1 MIEQMNVPKLRFGE
15 FEEEW
20 RISKLG
26 DIGKVKMCKR
36 IFSSQ
41 TTENG
46 DIPFF
51 KIGTFGKK
59 ADAFISHE
67 LYNDFKEK
75 YSFPNVGDILMSASG
90 TIGRTVIYSGEPSYF
105 QDSNIVWLDNDG
117 TFTTN
122 DFLAYIYQIVKYQSE
137 GGTIQRLYNSII
149 TSTIYYNPS
158 LLEQQKIASFLTTVD
173 KKIGL
178 LSEKKAKL
186 TEYKKGVMQQLF
198 NGRFEISE
206 QSTQGDKTI
215 FTPPTL
221 RFKADDGS
229 DFPDWEENILGDV
242 IEFFN
247 GKGHE
252 QHIDAQGE
260 YVVVNSKFVASQSLV
275 KKFCNE
281 LIFPLNESD
290 ITMVMSD
297 VPNGKALAK
306 CYLIPESNRYTLNQ
320 RICALRSNGLV
331 INQYLIYQLNRN
343 SFYLKFDTGV
353 GQTNLKKNDVL
364 SCPLSTPNIEEQT
377 KIANFLVATDRKIEL
392 ANSELEKAK
401 QWKKGL
407 LQQMFV

>member
-343 SFYLKFDTGV
+343 TFYLKFDSGV

-364 SCPLSTPNIEEQT
+364 SCPLSIPNIEEQT
-377 KIANFLVATDRKIEL
+377 KIANFLVAIDRKIEL
-392 ANSELEKAK
+392 AHSELEKAK